1 MPLYNTIN
9 NFLIKHISEI
19 TFAFVSLIYIFFW
32 RYFFL
37 LVERAAEGATS
48 ALFSNHPNWKSVLK
62 FADSFMV
69 FILTALLLIPLI
81 KILLEKYLE
90 PRLSTPYLTW
100 IVLGAVIISYI
111 YYMLVY
117 SKHLHDK

>member
-1 MPLYNTIN
+1 MSIAHRKKLSDSHKEY
-9 NFLIKHISEI
+9 
-19 TFAFVSLIYIFFW
+19 FANGGVNPNKGKKFPAQS
-32 RYFFL
+32 
-37 LVERAAEGATS
+37 G
-48 ALFSNHPNWKSVLK
+48 SNHPNWKSVLK

-100 IVLGAVIISYI
+100 IVLGAVIISVERRELNGLTI
-111 YYMLVY
+111 NTTAVASSTLR
-117 SKHLHDK
+117 